1 MDRRLGVSSFIRSQ
15 KLRSQ
20 LTRASLLSFTDC
32 MNSELFRLFML
43 VAVFSF
49 LAGHASLP
57 PKLLKTPSPL
67 HNYYAVELLFS
78 NAANV
83 AVKSLVDS

>member
-1 MDRRLGVSSFIRSQ
+1 
-15 KLRSQ
+15 
-20 LTRASLLSFTDC
+20 
-32 MNSELFRLFML
+32 MNSELLGLFMP

-49 LAGHASLP
+49 LARHASLP
-57 PKLLKTPSPL
+57 PKLLETPSPP

>member
-1 MDRRLGVSSFIRSQ
+1 MP
-15 KLRSQ
+15 
-20 LTRASLLSFTDC
+20 
-32 MNSELFRLFML
+32 

-49 LAGHASLP
+49 LARHASLP
-57 PKLLKTPSPL
+57 PKLLETPSPS
-67 HNYYAVELLFS
+67 HNYYAVEILFS